1 MEYNNIIMIE
11 NDKDFIPIYKTE
23 KGNNI
28 VYGRELYKGLSVKQ
42 DFTDWIK
49 KQLISIDAIKD
60 KDYCIIWYKNNDPFK
75 KVVEFK
81 GNLNSMVK
89 NGYSMEY
96 ILKLETAKEICLVAG
111 ASPRAN
117 KELKEKS
124 KAYRRYLIGI
134 EEKYKNNINN
144 DIKLN
149 DDMIRKLFF
158 SNEENRKMMLE
169 KFISCLYNNDIL
181 LDEIKQLRKEIEELN
196 KKINI
201 LSDNQNRNSN
211 IETSKINY
219 KDENIIDD
227 FNYSRF
233 LNHINNLTDNTVL
246 TKKEFLNLFNS
257 YKFYHKE
264 IGIMALNKFMNEN
277 NLIYGNDRLT
287 DYARENNIL
296 TRDTYK
302 NHNKVF
308 FTKNGILY
316 ISNLLINNMHGD
328 YKIKRK

>member
-1 MEYNNIIMIE
+1 MEELTIIE
-11 NDKDFIPIYKTE
+11 YDKKFIPVYKTE
-23 KGNNI
+23 KGTEVI
-28 VYGRELYKGLSVKQ
+28 RGSELHNGLNVEKAFS
-42 DFTDWIK
+42 TWIK
-49 KQLISIDAIKD
+49 KQLENIDAIENIDFFPLKEES
-60 KDYCIIWYKNNDPFK
+60 NGGRPFI
-75 KVVEFK
+75 
-81 GNLNSMVK
+81 
-89 NGYSMEY
+89 EY
-96 ILKLETAKEICLVAG
+96 IIKLETAKEICLVAG

-124 KAYRRYLIGI
+124 KAYRKYLI
-134 EEKYKNNINN
+134 NV
-144 DIKLN
+144 
-149 DDMIRKLFF
+149 
-158 SNEENRKMMLE
+158 ENRFKNE
-169 KFISCLYNNDIL
+169 IL
-181 LDEIKQLRKEIEELN
+181 NMNSNGNIKQLNDKIDNLTNIVNKLMEQNKILLN
-196 KKINI
+196 T
-201 LSDNQNRNSN
+201 LNQNRNSN
-211 IETSKINY
+211 IETSKVNY

-233 LNHINNLTDNTVL
+233 LNHINNLTDNTIL

-264 IGIMALNKFMNEN
+264 LGIMALNKFMNEN
-277 NLIYGNDRLT
+277 DLIYGNDRLT

-296 TRDTYK
+296 TRDKYK

>member
-1 MEYNNIIMIE
+1 MNNNMVIIE
-11 NDKDFIPIYKTE
+11 NNKEFIPVYRTE
-23 KGNNI
+23 QGI
-28 VYGRELYKGLSVKQ
+28 EVIDGRELYNNLPISRSTKFS
-42 DFTDWIK
+42 DWIK
-49 KQLISIDAIKD
+49 DNLNNVDAIENID
-60 KDYCIIWYKNNDPFK
+60 FFQYKTKNP
-75 KVVEFK
+75 K
-81 GNLNSMVK
+81 G
-89 NGYSMEY
+89 GRPRIEY
-96 ILKLETAKEICLVAG
+96 ILKLDIAKEICMITG
-111 ASPRAN
+111 ANPNAN
-117 KELKEKS
+117 EELRRVS
-124 KAYRRYLIGI
+124 KAYRKYFI
-134 EEKYKNNINN
+134 ELENKYKTEILNGNIKLDDEIIRKMFMQDEKSRN
-144 DIKLN
+144 DIIKKIFSPKEEFNLDTKELLKELRELRREVENLN
-149 DDMIRKLFF
+149 
-158 SNEENRKMMLE
+158 S
-169 KFISCLYNNDIL
+169 
-181 LDEIKQLRKEIEELN
+181 
-196 KKINI
+196 KINI
-201 LSDNQNRNSN
+201 LSDNQNKNSN
-211 IETSKINY
+211 IETSKVNY
-219 KDENIIDD
+219 KDENIIDN

-257 YKFYHKE
+257 YEFYHKE

>member
-1 MEYNNIIMIE
+1 MKLDLINREEDRQYIMENSSKNDLVDMLKQYGDVVDYMTESMVANFYGVSESAINHIGSRNKEELKKYGYKVYSKSEILKIQLGFLENIPNRGLRLYPIQAIIIIGMMLTDSPIAE
-11 NDKDFIPIYKTE
+11 KLRNDIIKKIFSPKEEFNLDTKE
-23 KGNNI
+23 LLKEL
-28 VYGRELYKGLSVKQ
+28 RELRRE
-42 DFTDWIK
+42 
-49 KQLISIDAIKD
+49 
-60 KDYCIIWYKNNDPFK
+60 
-75 KVVEFK
+75 VE
-81 GNLNSMVK
+81 NLNS
-89 NGYSMEY
+89 
-96 ILKLETAKEICLVAG
+96 
-111 ASPRAN
+111 
-117 KELKEKS
+117 
-124 KAYRRYLIGI
+124 
-134 EEKYKNNINN
+134 
-144 DIKLN
+144 
-149 DDMIRKLFF
+149 
-158 SNEENRKMMLE
+158 
-169 KFISCLYNNDIL
+169 
-181 LDEIKQLRKEIEELN
+181 
-196 KKINI
+196 KINI
-201 LSDNQNRNSN
+201 LSDNQNKNSN
-211 IETSKINY
+211 IETSKVNY

-287 DYARENNIL
+287 DYAKENDIL

-328 YKIKRK
+328 YKVKRK